1 MKVNP
6 IKPIDETRFNIK
18 PNQNPNRQQD
28 KKDKKKSDFAEIFE
42 KTLEENKNAR
52 KMSEGEER

>member
-6 IKPIDETRFNIK
+6 INPIDKTIFNIK
-18 PNQNPNRQQD
+18 PNPNRQQD

>member
-6 IKPIDETRFNIK
+6 INPIEKTTFNIK
-18 PNQNPNRQQD
+18 ANPNRQHD

>member
-6 IKPIDETRFNIK
+6 INPIDKTTFNIK
-18 PNQNPNRQQD
+18 SNPNRQQD

-42 KTLEENKNAR
+42 KTLEEKKKSR
-52 KMSEGEER
+52 EMSEGDER

>member
-6 IKPIDETRFNIK
+6 INPIDKTIFNIK
-18 PNQNPNRQQD
+18 SNPNRQQD

>member
-6 IKPIDETRFNIK
+6 INPIDKTTFNIK
-18 PNQNPNRQQD
+18 SNPNRQQD